1 MNETELMR
9 ETYIYWPLVIS
20 RSRRLNICAVAMS
33 HLAASQLYEVFKI
46 NKKILKKKKKK
57 KKKRLLGRA

>member
-1 MNETELMR
+1 MMR